1 MAEGIVYSIDLL
13 NNGNDQ
19 RDGNSPGNFVAAL
32 RKGMQTE
39 PEKFPQLV
47 ESFEARIRRSYPDWS
62 PDEVR
67 QRTLGNISGFAL
79 MADHDYN
86 TEMMIKAA
94 TDGPKTVAEWYDNPQ
109 EYGAA
114 MTAFANYVGV
124 KGSSLRE
131 FILDS

>member
-1 MAEGIVYSIDLL
+1 MAEGIVYLIDLL

-19 RDGNSPGNFVAAL
+19 RYGISPGNFVAAL

-94 TDGPKTVAEWYDNPQ
+94 THAIIILKSHAQSINAKVWEENA
-109 EYGAA
+109 
-114 MTAFANYVGV
+114 
-124 KGSSLRE
+124 
-131 FILDS
+131 FILKLTK